1 MKKRL
6 RKRFR
11 LGEFTEYEFQ
21 VDFTMKETTDL
32 TAGDTLLGV
41 FLDEIEGRGL
51 VGGGT
56 YSNLGEFSFSLYA
69 NRARVTVTEE
79 HRQAVELWLSQ
90 NPAIATHTVGPLVDA
105 WHPSV

>member
-11 LGEFTEYEFQ
+11 LGEYTEFEFV
-21 VDFTMKETTDL
+21 VDFKMKETADS
-32 TAGDTLLGV
+32 AASEALLGV
-41 FLDEIEGRGL
+41 FLDSIEARGL

-56 YSNLGEFSFSLYA
+56 FSNQGDFSFCLYA
-69 NRARVTVTEE
+69 NRARVAVTED
-79 HRQAVELWLSQ
+79 HRQAVALWLAE

-105 WHPSV
+105 WHPTA